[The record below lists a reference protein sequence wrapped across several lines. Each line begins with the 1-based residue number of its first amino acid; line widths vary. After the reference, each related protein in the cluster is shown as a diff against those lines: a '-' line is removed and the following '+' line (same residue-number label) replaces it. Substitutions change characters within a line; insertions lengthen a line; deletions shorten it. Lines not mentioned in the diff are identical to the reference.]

1 MRRYMTLMI
10 DSLMK
15 KRGLLIEIQKVNEKQ
30 TELLKAEAF
39 EQEAFDGTM
48 KEKGKLIEKLDSLDE
63 GFDSLYQRIREEL
76 NSNKSLYRD
85 EIAKMQALIKD
96 ISERSVSIQVAEQR
110 NKAVLGQIYRKENE
124 KLKQIRNSRRV
135 MKDYYN
141 SMNQLNYIAPQF
153 MDRKK

>member
-10 DSLMK
+10 DSVMK

-30 TELLKAEAF
+30 TELLKAETF

-48 KEKGKLIEKLDSLDE
+48 KEKGKLIEKLDGLDE

-96 ISERSVSIQVAEQR
+96 ISEKSVAIQVAEQR